1 MAGPMAVVF
10 DCDGVLASNGSSWQS
25 IHESFGTENKEMF
38 TRFVN
43 REIDDD
49 EFMADDVSKW
59 MGERGRI
66 HKDDI
71 ARCYSGVRLMSGAR
85 EVVEKLQERGILVA
99 IVSSGVDIFVGM
111 VASMLKVDDWIANG
125 FEWDE
130 DGWMVGPLPSRVLS
144 FEKGIAVEKFRR
156 INDLMPEEIISVGD
170 SGSDISMRIEGSRFI
185 GFNPGASWSLDAFK
199 SASVP
204 IVESDD
210 LRSIWPLLFEGEG
223 F

>member
-1 MAGPMAVVF
+1 MADPLAVVF

-25 IHESFGTENKEMF
+25 IHENFGTENKEMF

-59 MGERGRI
+59 MKKKGRI

-71 ARCYSGVRLMSGAR
+71 ARCYSGVKLMDGAR
-85 EVVEKLQERGILVA
+85 EVVSRLQERGALVA
-99 IVSSGVDIFVGM
+99 IVSSGVDVFVGM

-130 DGWMVGPLPSRVLS
+130 EGWMIGPLPSRVLS
-144 FEKGIAVEKFRR
+144 FEKGLAVEKFRR
-156 INDLMPEEIISVGD
+156 INDLSPGEIVSVGD
-170 SGSDISMRIEGSRFI
+170 SGSDLSMRIQGSGFI
-185 GFNPGASWSLDAFK
+185 AFNPSARWSLEAFEA
-199 SASVP
+199 ASVP
-204 IVESDD
+204 IVDSDD
-210 LRSIWPLLFEGEG
+210 LRNIWPLLFEGEE

>member
-1 MAGPMAVVF
+1 MADPLAVVF
-10 DCDGVLASNGSSWQS
+10 DCDGVLASNGSWQS
-25 IHESFGTENKEMF
+25 IHENFGTENKEMF

-59 MGERGRI
+59 MQKKGRI

-71 ARCYSGVRLMSGAR
+71 ARCYSGVKLMDGAR
-85 EVVEKLQERGILVA
+85 EVVSRLQERGALVA
-99 IVSSGVDIFVGM
+99 IVSSGVDVFVGM

-130 DGWMVGPLPSRVLS
+130 EGWMIGPLPSRVLS
-144 FEKGIAVEKFRR
+144 FEKGLAVEKFRR
-156 INDLMPEEIISVGD
+156 INDLSSGEIVSVGD
-170 SGSDISMRIEGSRFI
+170 SGSDLSMRIQGSGFI
-185 GFNPGASWSLDAFK
+185 AFNPSARWSLEAFEA
-199 SASVP
+199 ASVP
-204 IVESDD
+204 IVDSDD
-210 LRSIWPLLFEGEG
+210 LRNIWPLLFEGEE

>member
-38 TRFVN
+38 ARFVN

-59 MGERGRI
+59 MGKRGRI

-71 ARCYSGVRLMSGAR
+71 VRCYSGVKLMSGAR

-156 INDLMPEEIISVGD
+156 INDLMPEEITSVGD

-185 GFNPGASWSLDAFK
+185 GFNPGATWSLDAFK
-199 SASVP
+199 RASVP

-210 LRSIWPLLFEGEG
+210 LRSIWPLLFEGED

>member
-1 MAGPMAVVF
+1 MAVVF

-59 MGERGRI
+59 MGKRGRI

-71 ARCYSGVRLMSGAR
+71 ARCYSGVRLMSGAQ
-85 EVVEKLQERGILVA
+85 EVVEKLQKRGVLVA
-99 IVSSGVDIFVGM
+99 IVSSGVDILSNGRLDVEKWMIGLPMGSSGM
-111 VASMLKVDDWIANG
+111 RTG
-125 FEWDE
+125 
-130 DGWMVGPLPSRVLS
+130 GWLAPFPRGSS
-144 FEKGIAVEKFRR
+144 HSKGIAVEKFRR

-185 GFNPGASWSLDAFK
+185 GFNLVASWSLDAFK

-204 IVESDD
+204 IVESND

>member
-1 MAGPMAVVF
+1 MADPLAVVF

-25 IHESFGTENKEMF
+25 IHENFGTENKEMF
-38 TRFVN
+38 SRFVN

-59 MGERGRI
+59 MQKKGRI

-71 ARCYSGVRLMSGAR
+71 ARCYSGVKLMDGAR
-85 EVVEKLQERGILVA
+85 EVVSRLQERGALVA
-99 IVSSGVDIFVGM
+99 IVSSGVDVFVGM

-130 DGWMVGPLPSRVLS
+130 EGWMIGPLPSRVLS
-144 FEKGIAVEKFRR
+144 FEKGLAVEKFRR
-156 INDLMPEEIISVGD
+156 INDLSPGEIVSVGD
-170 SGSDISMRIEGSRFI
+170 SGSDLSMKIQGSGFI
-185 GFNPGASWSLDAFK
+185 AFNPSARWSLEAFEE
-199 SASVP
+199 ASVP
-204 IVESDD
+204 ILDSDD
-210 LRSIWPLLFEGEG
+210 LRNIWPLLFEGEE

>member
-1 MAGPMAVVF
+1 MADPLAVVF

-25 IHESFGTENKEMF
+25 IHENFGTENKEMF

-59 MGERGRI
+59 MQKKGRI

-71 ARCYSGVRLMSGAR
+71 ARCYSGVKLMDGAR
-85 EVVEKLQERGILVA
+85 EVVSRLQERGALVA
-99 IVSSGVDIFVGM
+99 IVSSGVDVFVGM

-130 DGWMVGPLPSRVLS
+130 EGWMIGPLPSRVLS
-144 FEKGIAVEKFRR
+144 FEKGLAVEKFRR
-156 INDLMPEEIISVGD
+156 INDLRPGEIVSVGD
-170 SGSDISMRIEGSRFI
+170 SGSDLSMRIQGSGFI
-185 GFNPGASWSLDAFK
+185 AFNPSARWSLEAFEA
-199 SASVP
+199 ASVP
-204 IVESDD
+204 IVDSDD
-210 LRSIWPLLFEGEG
+210 LRNIWPLLFEGEE